1 MREERSG
8 APVFVK
14 VDDYKEILDVLDMVK
29 GKLGEIR
36 GTLNSIHD
44 LRNQE
49 DAEVSMWNSTIDE
62 IEKKIE
68 NIDKMIFE
76 PGQSW

>member
-1 MREERSG
+1 MRDERSS

-14 VDDYKEILDVLDMVK
+14 VDDYKEILDVLEMIK
-29 GKLGEIR
+29 GKLEEIR
-36 GTLNSIHD
+36 GTLHEVSD

-49 DAEVSMWNSTIDE
+49 DSEVAMWNGAIDE
-62 IEKKIE
+62 IEKKVE